1 MLKNSLKQLKGFFL
15 LLFVGFV
22 LNTNA
27 VAFSIIEGNNN
38 VQQAYAIGSW
48 EYHDSIIGKLNSN
61 ENEAYF
67 TFMAPS
73 NTDRVYVRTWE
84 GLSVEIVDS
93 NGVPLDN
100 HSDDVEFPTTFPYV
114 KVDADSNY
122 QTFYV
127 RINRTSATGDVYY
140 SVNIN
145 NRIKTGFITSEFLG
159 SAYNPGG
166 ADSSEISMDLTNDDS
181 IPNRAIIKNIS
192 TDGHLNK
199 SLGGVLHK
207 LYATS
212 EDTWYTAIV
221 SGIFDIDT
229 TYNIGVKQ
237 IWKFKYNFGGTSS
250 STMTDVEATIQYQY
264 DLTDQY

>member
-1 MLKNSLKQLKGFFL
+1 MLKNSLRQLKGFFL
-15 LLFVGFV
+15 LFLVGFV
-22 LNTNA
+22 LNTN
-27 VAFSIIEGNNN
+27 VSAFSIIEGNNSI
-38 VQQAYAIGSW
+38 QQAYSIGSW

-73 NTDRVYVRTWE
+73 NTDKVYVRTWE
-84 GLSVEIVDS
+84 GLSIEIVSS
-93 NGVPLDN
+93 NGNSLR
-100 HSDDVEFPTTFPYV
+100 HSDNVEFPTTFPYV
-114 KVDADSNY
+114 NVDAESNY

-140 SVNIN
+140 SININ
-145 NRIKTGFITSEFLG
+145 NRIKTGYITSEFLG

-166 ADSSEISMDLTNDDS
+166 GDSNEISMDLTNDDS
-181 IPNRAIIKNIS
+181 IPNRAIIKSIS
-192 TDGHLNK
+192 TDGHLDE

-237 IWKFKYNFGGTSS
+237 IWRFKYNFQGTLP
-250 STMTDVEATIQYQY
+250 STMTDVEASIQYQY